1 MENSTIIN
9 KEEKRIAVF
18 PGTFDPITN
27 FHKSIVLRAMDLFD
41 EICVAI
47 WNNPD
52 KHSTFYL
59 TYRENWCEKVFE
71 KYPKVKVCFYSDFT
85 IDLCKRLG
93 ARYIIRGLRS
103 CNNFECESII
113 YHAGKY
119 IAPDYPV
126 ETIFFIAESQ
136 YAGISSSLVREIYR
150 NNGDYTTLIPGEV
163 ELPNN

>member
-9 KEEKRIAVF
+9 KEDKRIAVF
-18 PGTFDPITN
+18 PGAFDPITN

-41 EICVAI
+41 EIWVAI

-71 KYPKVKVCFYSDFT
+71 KYPKVKVCFYSDLT

-93 ARYIIRGLRS
+93 ARYIIRGLRN
-103 CNNFECESII
+103 CNNFECESMI

-126 ETIFFIAESQ
+126 ETIFFIAENQ

-150 NNGDYTTLIPGEV
+150 NNGDYAALVPREV
-163 ELPNN
+163 ELPNK